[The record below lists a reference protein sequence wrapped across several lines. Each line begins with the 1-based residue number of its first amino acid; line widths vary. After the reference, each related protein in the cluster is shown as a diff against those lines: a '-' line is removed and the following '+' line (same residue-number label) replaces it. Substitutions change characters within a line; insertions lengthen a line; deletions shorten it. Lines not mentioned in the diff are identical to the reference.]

1 MNVLIIDDDLGIRE
15 TLGVALQTLGHSV
28 GTVVN
33 RAAAEKK
40 LKSETFEVAFL
51 DIRLGAENGLDL
63 LPDLLRLS
71 PRLAIIMITAYASIE
86 TAVTAIQR
94 GAFDYLAKPFKPAQI
109 AQLLE
114 RVARTRQFE
123 ARISELEAQL
133 VNPGMDVELES
144 TNDPAT
150 QRLFD
155 VVKKGASSNATVL
168 IHGESGTG
176 KSVLARKIH
185 QWSPRAR
192 EPFVTVS
199 CPSLSRELL
208 ESELFG
214 HIKGSF
220 TGAIATTWGKV
231 ASADR
236 GTLFLDEIGEL
247 PLEVQPKLLRLL
259 QERTYE
265 RVGESKIH
273 MADVRVIAA
282 TNRDLKQAVA
292 AGTFREDLLYR
303 LDVFSLRMPALRE
316 RPNDILAIAESQ
328 LRQLSRQAGKNISG
342 FSEAAR
348 HLLQRYAWPGTIREL
363 RNAIERAIILCAGD
377 VLDVA
382 DFPPTLT
389 DGENSGTAPFL
400 GGEYST
406 AEIEAEHIRQVLAR
420 KTSIQEAAQV
430 LKMDRSTLLRK
441 RKSLNL

>member
-1 MNVLIIDDDLGIRE
+1 
-15 TLGVALQTLGHSV
+15 
-28 GTVVN
+28 
-33 RAAAEKK
+33 
-40 LKSETFEVAFL
+40 
-51 DIRLGAENGLDL
+51 
-63 LPDLLRLS
+63 LRLS

-94 GAFDYLAKPFKPAQI
+94 GAFDYLPKPFKPAQI
-109 AQLLE
+109 EQLLE
-114 RVARTRQFE
+114 RVAKTRRLE
-123 ARISELEAQL
+123 ARISELEARL

-144 TNDPAT
+144 TSDPVT
-150 QRLFD
+150 RQLLE
-155 VVKKGASSNATVL
+155 VVKKGATSNATVL
-168 IHGESGTG
+168 IQGESGTG

-185 QWSPRAR
+185 QWSPRAQ

-231 ASADR
+231 AAADR

-292 AGTFREDLLYR
+292 AGVFREDLLYR

-328 LRQLSRQAGKNISG
+328 LRQLSNQAGKNISG
-342 FSEAAR
+342 FSEAACS
-348 HLLQRYAWPGTIREL
+348 LLQRYSWPGNIREL
-363 RNAIERAIILCAGD
+363 RNMIERAIILCAGD
-377 VLDVA
+377 VLDVR
-382 DFPPTLT
+382 DFPATLT
-389 DGENSGTAPFL
+389 ESSGTAPFL

-406 AEIEAEHIRQVLAR
+406 EEIEAEHIRQVLAR

-430 LKMDRSTLLRK
+430 LQMDRSTLLRK

>member
-15 TLGVALQTLGHSV
+15 TLGMALETLGHRV
-28 GTVVN
+28 ATVVN

-40 LKSETFEVAFL
+40 LKAETFEVAFL
-51 DIRLGAENGLDL
+51 DIRLGAENGLDIL
-63 LPDLLRLS
+63 TDLLRLS

-86 TAVTAIQR
+86 SAVTAMQR
-94 GAFDYLAKPFKPAQI
+94 GAFDYLPKPFKPAQI
-109 AQLLE
+109 SQLLE
-114 RVARTRQFE
+114 RIAKTRRME
-123 ARISELEAQL
+123 ARISELEAQ
-133 VNPGMDVELES
+133 VASPGMDVELETTS
-144 TNDPAT
+144 DPAT
-150 QRLFD
+150 RQLLEM
-155 VVKKGASSNATVL
+155 VKKGAGSNATVL
-168 IHGESGTG
+168 IQGESGTG

-220 TGAIATTWGKV
+220 TGAVATTWGKV
-231 ASADR
+231 AAADR

-265 RVGESKIH
+265 RVGEAKIH
-273 MADVRVIAA
+273 MADVRVVAA

-292 AGTFREDLLYR
+292 SGAFREDLLYR

-328 LRQLSRQAGKNISG
+328 LRQLSRQAGKNVTG

-348 HLLQRYAWPGTIREL
+348 HLLQRYSWPGNIREL
-363 RNAIERAIILCAGD
+363 RNALERALILCTDD
-377 VLDVA
+377 VLDVK
-382 DFPPTLT
+382 DFPATLT
-389 DGENSGTAPFL
+389 ENAATTPFL

-406 AEIEAEHIRQVLAR
+406 EEIEAEHIRQVLAR
-420 KTSIQEAAQV
+420 KTSIQDAAEV
-430 LKMDRSTLLRK
+430 LKLDRSTLLRK
-441 RKSLNL
+441 RKALDL

>member
-1 MNVLIIDDDLGIRE
+1 MNILIIDDDLGIRE
-15 TLGVALQTLGHSV
+15 TLGVALETLGHTVSR
-28 GTVVN
+28 VVN

-40 LKSETFEVAFL
+40 LKAETFEVAFL

-94 GAFDYLAKPFKPAQI
+94 GAFDYLPKPFKPAQI
-109 AQLLE
+109 EQLLE
-114 RVARTRQFE
+114 RVAKTRRME

-144 TNDPAT
+144 TSDPAT
-150 QRLFD
+150 RQLLE
-155 VVKKGASSNATVL
+155 VVRKGATSHATVL

-185 QWSPRAR
+185 QWSPRAQ

-208 ESELFG
+208 ESDLFG

-231 ASADR
+231 AAADR

-292 AGTFREDLLYR
+292 AGAFREDLLYR

-328 LRQLSRQAGKNISG
+328 LRQLSNQAGKNMAG

-348 HLLQRYAWPGTIREL
+348 HLLQRYSWPGNIREL
-363 RNAIERAIILCAGD
+363 RNAIERAVILCAGD
-377 VLDVA
+377 VLDVR
-382 DFPPTLT
+382 DFPATLT
-389 DGENSGTAPFL
+389 EGAAAPPFL

-406 AEIEAEHIRQVLAR
+406 EEIEAEHIRQVLAR
-420 KTSIQEAAQV
+420 KTSIQETAEV

-441 RKSLNL
+441 RKSLGL